1 MKVKVEDYNQLAGK
15 FEHKLETIRN
25 LEKDLLE
32 EREVGRSLR
41 TEIEGKIEFYREQGE
56 QNKYLTHRNKMLQE
70 IELELRQV
78 I

>member
-1 MKVKVEDYNQLAGK
+1 M
-15 FEHKLETIRN
+15 
-25 LEKDLLE
+25 LE